1 MKTLALKITATL
13 IGKEK
18 LSYNLQV
25 TPDLVCIGSESHAEV
40 LDKGKIGV
48 LLDTYLHKSI
58 GLKALDLIDITAVHD
73 KSFYTWKS
81 YKMLTAK
88 ETEKPVHA

>member
-18 LSYNLQV
+18 LSYNIQV
-25 TPDLVCIGSESHAEV
+25 TPDLVCVGDV
-40 LDKGKIGV
+40 LDKGKVGV

-58 GLKALDLIDITAVHD
+58 GLKAMDLIDITAVHD

-88 ETEKPVHA
+88 EIEKPYPVHA